1 MVVFKYN
8 GRTAQ
13 GALKKG
19 TVDAIN
25 KQAAITKL
33 RSQGINPRELEES
46 KSILHKELSIGEK
59 VKNQDFVI
67 YSRQFATLIRAGVSI
82 LESTRI
88 LAEQT
93 ASKPLKKALQSV
105 EEDVKS
111 GLSFSDAAARYPKVF
126 PQLFVNMIRAGEVT
140 GNLDESLERLAF
152 SYEKQYNLKKK
163 VQSTMAYPVVLL
175 VLTVF
180 VAGFLMLTIVPQ
192 FVSMFDDM
200 GAELP
205 TITKV
210 VMGFS
215 EILQS
220 SWYILLAIIIIV
232 VIVFNYLYKNNEAF
246 NFSINLMLL
255 RIPIFGKLLQ
265 KSAIARMTRTLS
277 SLFSSSVPIL
287 QALTIVEKVIGNPVV
302 AKVVRESRTSLEQG
316 STLTAPL
323 EKSWIFPPLVTQ
335 MTAIGEQTG
344 SLDYMLEK
352 IAVFYED
359 DVDRTVDTLK
369 SLIEPLMIVILAGV
383 VGTIVMAIMV
393 PMFSMYEQ
401 I

>member
-13 GALKKG
+13 GTLKRG
-19 TVDAIN
+19 TVDATN

-33 RSQGINPRELEES
+33 RAQGINPRELEES
-46 KSILHKELSIGEK
+46 KSILHKELSIGTK

-67 YSRQFATLIRAGVSI
+67 YNRQFATLIRAGVSI

-88 LAEQT
+88 LGEQT
-93 ASKPLKKALQSV
+93 SSKTLKKALQAV

-111 GLSFSDAAARYPKVF
+111 GLSFSDATARYPKVF
-126 PQLFVNMIRAGEVT
+126 PPLFVNMIRAGEAT
-140 GNLDESLERLAF
+140 GNLDEALERLAF
-152 SYEKQYNLKKK
+152 SYEKQFNLKKK

-192 FVSMFDDM
+192 FVSMFEDM

-205 TITKV
+205 AITKM
-210 VMGFS
+210 VMGVS
-215 EILQS
+215 QILQS
-220 SWYILLAIIIIV
+220 SWYIVLALILIIV
-232 VIVFNYLYKNNEAF
+232 FIFNYLYKNNETF
-246 NFSINLMLL
+246 NYSINVLLL

-316 STLTAPL
+316 STLTVPL

-352 IAVFYED
+352 VAVFYED
-359 DVDRTVDTLK
+359 DVDRTVDALK
-369 SLIEPLMIVILAGV
+369 SLIEPLMIVILAAV

-393 PMFSMYEQ
+393 PMFSMYDQ